1 MKYSVKISCENQARV
16 INFTS
21 ELQMFM
27 IVDLFRAVVK
37 NNYSL
42 DLSPYHKKHRGK
54 AVSFEEALKI
64 AKELR
69 FFKTETVV
77 EYEDIEYFEELFAI
91 NLPYCRV
98 NQALQYWGTFFKI
111 TPSEEVDIKPDMDK
125 VASIFEK
132 HGLDL
137 QLASSG
143 NYYTH
148 TRIKFTKTP
157 GIISSKFTVL
167 KVHTRREVKHSRK
180 QITL

>member
-1 MKYSVKISCENQARV
+1 MKYSIKISCEDQARV

-21 ELQMFM
+21 ELQMVMVF
-27 IVDLFRAVVK
+27 DLFRAVVK
-37 NNYSL
+37 ENYSL
-42 DLSPYHKKHRGK
+42 HLSPYHKKHRGK
-54 AVSFEEALKI
+54 AVSLEEALKM
-64 AKELR
+64 AQTLR
-69 FFKTETVV
+69 FFKIDTVV
-77 EYEDIEYFEELFAI
+77 EYEDIEYFEELFTL
-91 NLPYCRV
+91 NLPYCHV
-98 NQALQYWGTFFKI
+98 YQSLQYWGTFFKI
-111 TPSEEVDIKPDMDK
+111 TPTEEVDIKPDMNK
-125 VASIFEK
+125 IASIFEK

-167 KVHTRREVKHSRK
+167 KVHIHREVKYSRK